1 MLRSIGGAVLG
12 YILMAFVI
20 FVGLTLAYLALGADG
35 AFQPGSF
42 EVSMLWIVISLAI
55 GFGAAFLAGWT
66 ARKVAREARGPWLL
80 AGIMV
85 VLGLGMTL
93 PILFGDA
100 VTPGV
105 RTSAIGSM
113 EAMQRAQTPG
123 WVMLTNLLVGVIG
136 VLLGG
141 RVLGTARSPEPE
153 NAVHAG

>member
-12 YILMAFVI
+12 YILVALVI
-20 FVGLTLAYLALGADG
+20 FAGLTLAYLALGADG

-42 EVSMLWIVISLAI
+42 EVSMLWIVISLVI
-55 GFGAAFLAGWT
+55 GFGAAFLGGWV
-66 ARKVAREARGPWLL
+66 ARRVAREARGPWLL

-93 PILFGDA
+93 PILLGDA

-105 RTSAIGSM
+105 RTSAIGPM
-113 EAMQRAQTPG
+113 EAMAQAQTPG

-141 RVLGTARSPEPE
+141 GALGAARGREHE
-153 NAVHAG
+153 GAVHAG